1 MNRIEWQ
8 DDLDTGIE
16 VIDRQHRRMVA
27 MANAVCEAQ
36 ERGDRAAIGDVLEGL
51 IDYTLSHFTFEEA
64 LMEDAGYAFA
74 DAHKRVHEVY
84 AGRIE
89 DYRPITRILLERTGL
104 WIGLHDLR
112 RTLAGSV
119 FGSVKDLGTV
129 AIALG
134 HSTGQDVTMGYL
146 QRQVALAAL
155 RELYVIREK
164 TLRKVVGLDAPAPE
178 DQALSEAQRTMVDL
192 MRGMIKQ
199 VGLDALS
206 PERLV
211 QLLGP

>member
-89 DYRPITRILLERTGL
+89 DYRRRFRAGEDVAEELRAMLLGWLFQHIRHDDWAYVDAVKRTILRLTGDTSESGWL
-104 WIGLHDLR
+104 AKALR
-112 RTLAGSV
+112 RF
-119 FGSVKDLGTV
+119 FGT
-129 AIALG
+129 
-134 HSTGQDVTMGYL
+134 
-146 QRQVALAAL
+146 
-155 RELYVIREK
+155 
-164 TLRKVVGLDAPAPE
+164 
-178 DQALSEAQRTMVDL
+178 
-192 MRGMIKQ
+192 
-199 VGLDALS
+199 S
-206 PERLV
+206 P
-211 QLLGP
+211 